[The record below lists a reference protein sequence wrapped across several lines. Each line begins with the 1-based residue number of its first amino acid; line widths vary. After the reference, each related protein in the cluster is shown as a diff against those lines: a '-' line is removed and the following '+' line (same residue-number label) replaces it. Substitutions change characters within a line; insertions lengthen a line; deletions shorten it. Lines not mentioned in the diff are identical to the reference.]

1 MKKIIAIVSLILS
14 AWTISAQETFPEDTL
29 KKSFSLNDYLI
40 FGVEYGASLSRMQ
53 FNPSKTQGNLFVPH
67 TFGVYAVKYGKL
79 FDGSP
84 NFGLKGGVRYSH
96 EGYQFKMNKETGIT
110 PTREGA
116 EKAIIDIVEVPL
128 MAHFHADGLHFKFM
142 VDLGIYG
149 GYRLGIERI
158 GEYVREE
165 IAHDFLEW
173 DYRLD
178 YGITGGVG
186 FGLVFDPIEFH
197 VNAGV
202 RYSWGSL
209 YRADYLS
216 PDFYRFAYPLDF
228 MLTTGV
234 YFQITKRNG
243 KTKGQIRREAYDQV
257 YNPKTNGDFNGQG
270 R

>member
-1 MKKIIAIVSLILS
+1 
-14 AWTISAQETFPEDTL
+14 
-29 KKSFSLNDYLI
+29 
-40 FGVEYGASLSRMQ
+40 
-53 FNPSKTQGNLFVPH
+53 
-67 TFGVYAVKYGKL
+67 
-79 FDGSP
+79 
-84 NFGLKGGVRYSH
+84 
-96 EGYQFKMNKETGIT
+96 
-110 PTREGA
+110 
-116 EKAIIDIVEVPL
+116 
-128 MAHFHADGLHFKFM
+128 M

-165 IAHDFLEW
+165 IEHDFLEW